1 MSTITNRVGLGRNLT
16 AAEVDANFNSL
27 KTDVDA
33 LAGITVQEEGVSLAT
48 AATIFNFVG
57 DGVTASGTGATKTIT
72 ISDSGTIV
80 VQDEGSPLT
89 TAASTLNFVGTGV
102 TASGSGATKTITVN
116 SGGDAITTAPL
127 SQFAATT
134 SAQLAG
140 VLTTKTGFST
150 GAVSVFSISPSLET
164 PVLGVATATSINK
177 VTITAPATSA
187 VLTIP
192 NGVTLT
198 GPASS
203 GTAMTLGNTETVTGI
218 KTFGSAGAVGRLKVA
233 GTTSGAVT
241 IDATAVAGTGVMT
254 LPVATDTFVGK
265 ATTDTFTNK
274 TYDTAGGGNSFSI
287 NGLAATSNTG
297 TGSVARAT
305 SPTFVTPTLGVATAT
320 TYNKITLTAPA
331 TGATL
336 TLIDGTTITGPA
348 TSGTLV
354 VSAASVD
361 LTGANTL
368 TTATHSNRHLTW
380 TGSSTAAQALP
391 GSGQTAGDFIELT
404 NDGTA
409 IVTFTGITPLAGF
422 KASIDPGETFQAVY
436 SAGAWV
442 SLTPFSAGTSPINS
456 QSSAYGLLL
465 TDAGKTIY
473 HPSADT
479 TARIWTIPANAS
491 VAFPIGTVITFDNDD
506 AAGAITIAITSD
518 TMVLVGTA
526 GSTGSR
532 LLAEGGRAVVQK
544 VAATRWRISGGEELT

>member
-27 KTDVDA
+27 KADVDA
-33 LAGITVQEEGVSLAT
+33 LAGITVQDEGSTLAT
-48 AATIFNFVG
+48 AAT
-57 DGVTASGTGATKTIT
+57 
-72 ISDSGTIV
+72 
-80 VQDEGSPLT
+80 
-89 TAASTLNFVGTGV
+89 TLNFVGSGV
-102 TASGSGATKTITVN
+102 TASGSGATKTITIPSTILVQDEG
-116 SGGDAITTAPL
+116 SPLSTAATTLDFVGSGVSASGSGAVKTITILAGGDAQTSSPL

-140 VLTTKTGFST
+140 ILTTKTGFSS

-198 GPASS
+198 GPAAS
-203 GTAMTLGNTETVTGI
+203 GTAMTLGNTETVTGV

-265 ATTDTFTNK
+265 ATTDIFTNK

-287 NGLAATSNTG
+287 NSVAVTDNTG
-297 TGSVARAT
+297 TGSVARQT
-305 SPTFVTPTLGVATAT
+305 SPTFVTPALGVATAT
-320 TYNKITLTAPA
+320 SLNKITITAPA
-331 TGATL
+331 TGAT
-336 TLIDGTTITGPA
+336 IAFVDGTTITGPA
-348 TSGTLV
+348 VTGTLALERAP
-354 VSAASVD
+354 VSI
-361 LTGANTL
+361 TGANTL
-368 TTATHSNRHLTW
+368 TQATHFNHHLSW
-380 TGSSTAAQALP
+380 TGSGAASQAISGTA
-391 GSGQTAGDFIELT
+391 SAGDAVECT

-409 IVTFTGITPLAGF
+409 LLTFTGITPSAGF
-422 KASIDPGETFQAVY
+422 KDTANPGETFLAVY
-436 SAGAWV
+436 SNGAWV

-456 QSSAYGLLL
+456 QSGAYGLLI
-465 TDAGKTIY
+465 TDAGRTIY
-473 HPSADT
+473 HPSSDT

-491 VAFPIGTVITFDNDD
+491 VPFPIGTVITFDNDD
-506 AAGAITIAITSD
+506 AAGALTIAITSD
-518 TMVLVGTA
+518 TLVLVGTA

-532 LLAEGGRAVVQK
+532 TLAEGGRAVVQK
-544 VAATRWRISGGEELT
+544 VTSTRWRISGGTELT